1 MSTGALL
8 ALLALT
14 LAASFLFSGMEA
26 GVLGLNRL
34 RLRQL
39 QRQGNRRAQWLQAW
53 LEQPEPFLWTI
64 LVGNTLANFGAA
76 VLWVLLWQRGLAGL
90 DWPPLA
96 RQILFWLGFLAGVFV
111 FFYGLCDLLP
121 KVMFR
126 LFPTRLCLLLA
137 PLFNVARGLLA
148 PLVKLVTWLAEGL
161 AQRSGGRRFTGRL
174 FASRDELRYFVEE
187 HASSL
192 TTEERAMIQRV
203 LDLQNRRVRQLAI
216 PLSEAVTTEAQVPLR
231 EALHQCREHGVS
243 RLPVWQGEG
252 QARRVA
258 GILSLRAVLYR
269 SDLNPDKPVK
279 DYLRPAMYLD
289 EDLSLE
295 AALGR
300 MQRAGERVAIVLDA
314 RQREVG
320 VIFLQDILRAIFGE
334 VQL

>member
-1 MSTGALL
+1 MNTSTLL
-8 ALLALT
+8 ILLGLA

-39 QRQGNRRAQWLQAW
+39 QRQGNRRAQRLHAW

-76 VLWVLLWQRGLAGL
+76 VLWVFLWQRSLAAL
-90 DWPPLA
+90 DWPLLA
-96 RQILFWLGFLAGVFV
+96 RQILFWAGFLAGVFV
-111 FFYGLCDLLP
+111 VFYGLCDLLP

-137 PLFNVARGLLA
+137 PLFNLARHLLS
-148 PLVKLVTWLAEGL
+148 PLVALVTWLAEGL
-161 AQRSGGRRFTGRL
+161 ARHSGGRRFTGRL
-174 FASRDELRYFVEE
+174 FASRDELRFFVEE
-187 HASSL
+187 YASSL

-216 PLSEAVTTEAQVPLR
+216 PLSEAVTVPAEAPL
-231 EALHQCREHGVS
+231 EQALQLCREHGVS

-252 QARRVA
+252 AARRIA
-258 GILSLRAVLYR
+258 GTLSLRAVLYQPR
-269 SDLNPDKPVK
+269 LATDKPVQE
-279 DYLRPAMYLD
+279 YLRPALFLD
-289 EDLSLE
+289 EDLTLE
-295 AALGR
+295 NALGR
-300 MQRAGERVAIVLDA
+300 MQRAGERVAVVLDA

-320 VIFLQDILRAIFGE
+320 VLFLNDILRAIFGE